1 MESIESHYIQL
12 PLTLRFSVTLDLYL
26 ESLLLGQDP
35 SQHTMGIGLPL
46 GFHITVTDITH
57 ALSDSSDSASAAGP
71 DALEFYPYIDYGSYS
86 NVLGTVDS
94 DVLSIA
100 DAYDIGIHGLF
111 PSAVELSLSHHKG
124 IGDAEDGQWSDIKEI
139 NTLHFIEIYG
149 DEYALHLSKAVNCED
164 LLEHG
169 VSFLLDAK
177 DLLSPWCRTFEIILV
192 KNSLKLLISPSSLDL
207 EKLHPLKQPFGRSL
221 LVKFLQG
228 AGTAD
233 VEYAVAQ
240 RIRGSSADPTTSSE
254 SFAFVQPPEYS
265 LAEAIPFAAFSL
277 RDINRVPAHRAVMRQ
292 WPVFAKLLR
301 NFTRPGDD
309 PIVHKL
315 IGIDAE
321 TMQLVVN
328 FIYLRQIEG
337 PRYTGTVDWR
347 RVFQLAHRFKINPL
361 AEIALEKM
369 CQEIRNQDVLP
380 TLFLWAYQHSDYEK
394 RLLNIV
400 VENMEK
406 VWG

>member
-169 VSFLLDAK
+169 VSF
-177 DLLSPWCRTFEIILV
+177 
-192 KNSLKLLISPSSLDL
+192 
-207 EKLHPLKQPFGRSL
+207 
-221 LVKFLQG
+221 KFLQG

-406 VWG
+406 VWGSGMQAALQPYKGHPQFLRIYQRLGSMVHARKS